1 MLPNP
6 QQTLSWLF
14 CWAAFKQPPLDFTSP
29 RGHKSMKTSTISP
42 SSLCLCCGLLLWQI
56 LQYLS
61 LFKSLENR
69 ALSKHH
75 RGQKEP
81 CLKKKKQQT
90 AERQCGQDVPVELP
104 FLLSTIYNITQ
115 ICITQICFTI
125 HLTHWVWVT
134 SLEPEL
140 WWEQVEKTAA

>member
-1 MLPNP
+1 
-6 QQTLSWLF
+6 
-14 CWAAFKQPPLDFTSP
+14 
-29 RGHKSMKTSTISP
+29 MKTSTVSR

-81 CLKKKKQQT
+81 CLKKKKKKT

-115 ICITQICFTI
+115 ICITQICFTV
-125 HLTHWVWVT
+125 H
-134 SLEPEL
+134 
-140 WWEQVEKTAA
+140 